1 MPAAAELLVAL
12 AILVG
17 IAGTV
22 VPLLPGIVIVGG
34 AVLVWAVVEG
44 GWLAW
49 AVALGAVAILGLG
62 QALKVLVP
70 GRRLTGS
77 GVPWWVLAL
86 GGVLGIV
93 GFVVLPVV
101 GLPLGF
107 VLGVYLGEALR
118 LRSWRAWPTTRAA
131 MAAVG
136 LSILIEFTSAVL
148 AAALWA
154 GAAVTT

>member
-1 MPAAAELLVAL
+1 MPAAGEMLVAL
-12 AILVG
+12 AIAVG
-17 IAGTV
+17 IVGTV
-22 VPLLPGIVIVGG
+22 VPVLPGVLIVGA
-34 AVLVWAVVEG
+34 AVLTWAVVEG
-44 GWLAW
+44 GWVAW
-49 AVALGAVAILGLG
+49 AVALGVAALLGLG
-62 QALKVLVP
+62 QALKVFVP
-70 GRRLTGS
+70 GRRLAGS

-86 GGVLGIV
+86 GGAVGIV
-93 GFVVLPVV
+93 GFFVVPVL

-107 VLGVYLGEALR
+107 VLGVYLGEAVR

-136 LSILIEFTSAVL
+136 LSILIEFTSTVL

>member
-1 MPAAAELLVAL
+1 MPAAGELLVAL
-12 AILVG
+12 AILLG

-22 VPLLPGIVIVGG
+22 VPVLPGVLLVGG
-34 AVLVWAVVEG
+34 AILVWAVVEG

-49 AVALGAVAILGLG
+49 AVALGAVAVLGLG

-70 GRRLTGS
+70 GKRLKGS

-93 GFVVLPVV
+93 GFFVVPVV

-107 VLGVYLGEALR
+107 LLGVYLGEVVR
-118 LRSWRAWPTTRAA
+118 IRSWRAWPTTRAA
-131 MAAVG
+131 MTAVG
-136 LSILIEFTSAVL
+136 LSILIEFASTVL